1 MISLSVIIPSYN
13 SRRTVGLCLD
23 ALIPQLNESSEL
35 LVVDSS
41 GDGTGRFLRE
51 RYPSI
56 GLETIS
62 GRVNAA
68 FARNYGV
75 SRARGTTLVF
85 VDSDII
91 VPPQWLH
98 IVRSLLPR
106 LESAAG
112 IGSAVRP
119 HGGFGAVGGAL
130 HLIEFSEFLRPP
142 EAGGW
147 NCPSCALVVSRER
160 FVRTGGFPK
169 EFDMAEDLIFS
180 WTASS
185 AGKSRF
191 VFPDDLWVEHINR
204 ESTDYFQTHLEELG
218 FWSARA
224 RRTVDLPG
232 ARLVR
237 TFRGLSAGAIAHT
250 RLRRI
255 EQRVGRYGGDLEKF
269 FVLNRGLIREGLAAW
284 SEGFRRGAR

>member
-13 SRRTVGLCLD
+13 SRRTIALCLD

-75 SRARGTTLVF
+75 ARTRGTILVF
-85 VDSDII
+85 IDSDVI
-91 VPPQWLH
+91 VPPQWLS

-112 IGSAVRP
+112 IGSAIRP
-119 HGGFGAVGGAL
+119 HGVFGAVGGAL
-130 HLIEFSEFLRPP
+130 HLIQFSEFLRPSQ
-142 EAGGW
+142 AGGW

-180 WTASS
+180 WSASS

-204 ESTDYFQTHLEELG
+204 ESTDYFHSHLEELG

-237 TFRGLSAGAIAHT
+237 TFRGLSAGPIAHR

-255 EQRVGRYGGDLEKF
+255 EQRVGGYGGDLEKF
-269 FVLNRGLIREGLAAW
+269 FVLNRGLIQEGLAAW